1 MLPFARMIEYGN
13 TVSLG
18 LSGNYDALPV
28 HGITSLRL
36 VKSAY
41 VSDSV
46 YVYGG
51 MVTGSTGHNNKL
63 WRYDMGTGEFTQL
76 SSGPI
81 DSMIRCAFCYYDG
94 YLYLYGGRGI
104 TSSGSVTNQILS
116 RYNISTDTWSTIST
130 TNLPGAR
137 EYCNFVQAQGLLYL
151 AGGSTSADTTFYSY
165 NPVSNVWVQLASSD
179 SGMRNNAFFS
189 TNTVHL
195 DGIIYNLNETGLLQ
209 RYEISTNKWL
219 PSLNTT
225 FGGLLGVALGKVY
238 QVCRSG
244 FFEYSPATNTMVRLK
259 TQSEIKNYYG
269 DDLCSIGTDGAY
281 LLQIFG
287 STSSTAGSTEI
298 YKIT

>member
-1 MLPFARMIEYGN
+1 MIPFSRMLRYNNII
-13 TVSLG
+13 VKG
-18 LSGNYDALPV
+18 LEGNYAALPV
-28 HGITSLRL
+28 QGDISALRL
-36 VKSAY
+36 VKTAY

-51 MVTGSTGHNNKL
+51 MLTGSTGQNNNL
-63 WRYDMGTGEFTQL
+63 WRYDISTETFTQL

-81 DSMIRCAFCYYDG
+81 GSMIRCAFCYYNG
-94 YLYLYGGRGI
+94 YLYLYGGRGT
-104 TSSGSVTNQILS
+104 TSTTNQVLS
-116 RYNISTDTWSTIST
+116 RYDISTDTWSTVST
-130 TNLPGAR
+130 TNMPGSR
-137 EYCNFVQAQGLLYL
+137 EYCNFVAAGGLLYL
-151 AGGSTSADTTFYSY
+151 AGGSTNTDRTFYSY
-165 NPVSNVWVQLASSD
+165 NPVSNVWIQLASAD
-179 SGMRNNAFFS
+179 SGMRNNANFS

-209 RYEISTNKWL
+209 RYEISTDSWL

-244 FFEYSPATNTMVRLK
+244 FYEYSLESNTMLRIK
-259 TQSEIKNYYG
+259 TQGEIINYYG
-269 DDLCSIGTDGAY
+269 DDLCSLGADGSY

-287 STSSTAGSTEI
+287 SSSSSAGSTEI